1 MKLWIFIWRMQPL
14 HMWHQKIIE
23 KSLEE
28 NNLTFI
34 ILGSSEVLDDRNI
47 FTNEQRLKLLKL
59 FLNKKTRNKILFLE
73 DTKSDKQWVE
83 NLNSLIEK
91 TWDDY
96 LKHTLSRLMWWKN
109 INSEDIEFQK
119 QDFSSQVE
127 KVTFYWGDLEN
138 DYAIQII
145 KEYENLLN
153 FKDIKYLEISRKEI
167 PISSTQIREELK
179 KNNYVALQ
187 KILHPKVLKE
197 IKKYVLQNK

>member
-91 TWDDY
+91 TWDEY

-153 FKDIKYLEISRKEI
+153 FKDIKYLEISREEI

-179 KNNYVALQ
+179 NNNYVALQ
-187 KILHPKVLKE
+187 KILHPKILKE
-197 IKKYVLQNK
+197 IKNITLAK